1 MRMSGRIA
9 PRAERCIGIIDLGSN
24 SLRLLI
30 VRIHADGSTTV
41 LNQVKHMV
49 RLGEGGFVHNRLQ
62 DEAMNRT
69 LGVLRG
75 LAEMCAVYETSEIVA
90 IATAAVRD
98 AENGQDFILRVREKT
113 GIDFTA
119 VSGREEA
126 RLIYLGVSSG
136 LERSDKLRLFIDI
149 GGGSTELIVGNS
161 QEYRNLDSVKLGCVR
176 LTNLFFKGSTGPVS
190 PREYAALQAHIRNA
204 ALHSFQRIADFD
216 IEEAVA
222 SSGTAQNL
230 AEIAAAREDADAVR
244 EGRPSRAS
252 RHVLSYDGLIR
263 AVRELCSLGLEA
275 RREIPG
281 INPNRADVLIA
292 GAAILQTVMEEQG
305 FESVTVSGR
314 NLQNGS
320 LVDYLMRMA
329 PEREGTALP
338 SREES
343 VLQLA
348 RFCRF
353 EEKHAFHV
361 AKLALELFD
370 SAGTLGM
377 NSSPPVSREL
387 LYYAALLHDIGIF
400 IAFANHNAH
409 SHYLIRNTE
418 LLGFTDREIEIMAA
432 LAYFHRKRPSK
443 KQPVFL
449 QLNEDIREDVRL
461 LSVFLNLAE
470 RMDKSHRQVVR
481 AARFTRAGDGWL
493 ELHVLVAED
502 CPIELE
508 EIARGGKLI
517 RKSCGMRVALRP
529 CQEQAVFE
537 SAVGQTMRPAGQ

>member
-314 NLQNGS
+314 NLQNGI

-387 LYYAALLHDIGIF
+387 LYYAYLSPLPITMHTVTILSAIRSCSASLTGKLKLWPLWHIF
-400 IAFANHNAH
+400 TGNVRPKSSLFFSSLMRIFGRMSACFPYFSIWRSVWTRVTGRSCARPA
-409 SHYLIRNTE
+409 SPA
-418 LLGFTDREIEIMAA
+418 RETAGWNCMSWLPKTA
-432 LAYFHRKRPSK
+432 P
-443 KQPVFL
+443 
-449 QLNEDIREDVRL
+449 
-461 LSVFLNLAE
+461 LSL
-470 RMDKSHRQVVR
+470 RKSH
-481 AARFTRAGDGWL
+481 AAAN
-493 ELHVLVAED
+493 
-502 CPIELE
+502 
-508 EIARGGKLI
+508 
-517 RKSCGMRVALRP
+517 
-529 CQEQAVFE
+529 
-537 SAVGQTMRPAGQ
+537 